1 MRNLRIALLWVAV
14 ALVVTAYAFSRP
26 LHDFV
31 EYWTA
36 AHLLMAGKNPYS
48 LPEMFK
54 MQQALG
60 WRDSIPLMF
69 LSPPWSLTFLAPLG
83 LAKSYAI
90 AWLGWVTILTVAV
103 AFSSRL
109 LMDLY
114 FGDLRIPEISDRA
127 FYRCLFAFTFYPV
140 LLCLKFVQ
148 TAPVMLLGLAGF
160 LYFESKRR
168 PVLAGTMLSLTLVKP
183 HLLYLVWLAV
193 LLWSWQQRRWKTV
206 ASAVG
211 FTALLTAIAL
221 LLDPQAFRHYWE
233 LASGPYLQAYPAGV
247 AALVRK
253 LLGGVGT
260 FWIQLIPPCIGLI
273 WFAMFWWR
281 HHINWSWLEQM
292 PMLVTISVLTSAYGW
307 HFDQTLLALPI
318 IALAGKRANALGRLP
333 LNLVVLYT
341 ALNCVL
347 MLVMPFP
354 SLALLPAPV
363 LISVLLFRDARDGEA
378 RLSSLHFSCGGRQN
392 E

>member
-1 MRNLRIALLWVAV
+1 MRNLRIALLWVVV
-14 ALVVTAYAFSRP
+14 ALLVTAYAFSRP

-36 AHLLMAGKNPYS
+36 AHLLLAGKNPYS
-48 LPEMFK
+48 LSEMFK

-69 LSPPWSLTFLAPLG
+69 LSPPWSLSILAPLG

-90 AWLGWVTILTVAV
+90 AWVGWVTILTIAV

-114 FGDLRIPEISDRA
+114 FGDVRIPEISDTTLN
-127 FYRCLFAFTFYPV
+127 RCLFAFTFYPV
-140 LLCLKFVQ
+140 LLCLKFAQ
-148 TAPVMLLGLAGF
+148 TAPLMLLGVAGF
-160 LYFESKRR
+160 LHFESKRR
-168 PVLAGTMLSLTLVKP
+168 PVVAGTLLSITLIKP

-193 LLWSWQQRRWKTV
+193 LFWSWQQRRWKTV

-211 FTALLTAIAL
+211 FTTLLTAIVL
-221 LLDPQAFRHYWE
+221 LLDPQVCRHYWE
-233 LASGPYLQAYPAGV
+233 LASGPYLQAYPSGI

-260 FWIQLIPPCIGLI
+260 FWIQFIPPSIGLI
-273 WFAMFWWR
+273 WFAAFWWR
-281 HHINWSWLEQM
+281 HHMNWSWFEQM

-307 HFDQTLLALPI
+307 HFDQTLLALPV
-318 IALAGKRANALGRLP
+318 IALAGKRAKALGRLP
-333 LNLVVLYT
+333 LNLVILYT
-341 ALNCVL
+341 ALNVVL
-347 MLVMPFP
+347 MLLWPFP
-354 SLALLPAPV
+354 SLALVPAPV
-363 LISVLLFRDARDGEA
+363 LIAVLLFRDERAGIAYLSGERFRDAGE
-378 RLSSLHFSCGGRQN
+378 S